1 MIISLRCSLCFLLL
15 GISFSAFSQANDG
28 YFLKWKLKPG
38 EVIAY
43 KTNMEE
49 IDTAHH
55 KDFSMEGMM
64 KSIGV
69 DSDFTTFNKTMK
81 QLNKEMEN
89 AGFITYLKAKRRG
102 IVDIEMVMKQDSA
115 QKKEQDI
122 SQETRNLKEAQ
133 AMMMKMSRGV
143 VLRGAM
149 YDDGTIESFY
159 TKGEQKNLI
168 SMFFELPGRKIK
180 LGDSWA
186 LNMNFISMDQNFIC
200 DSSYK
205 KNNVKVIQIES
216 RNNEHIITLKYDI
229 LEFVRG
235 DFGSPFS
242 NEPVKTMMKMT
253 YNAVAEFS
261 LEKGRWVSYN
271 GVMSLTATGIMTSQ
285 TTKKF
290 ALVEE

>member
-69 DSDFTTFNKTMK
+69 DSDFTTFNKAMK

-115 QKKEQDI
+115 QKKEQDT